1 MTQSAQTERQIT
13 VSAVGP
19 TRFGRSKCSR
29 TPWARTNGVGD
40 EQRVGNEVAD
50 HRQFRAVSSSRISAM
65 VDSGLGSSNG
75 GSYSPSVPEDDEQQ
89 NIDSTTEGQTTKVP
103 LELKRPIAFSFLRR
117 PISAFELS
125 SMAQHRQRLGRQ
137 KPKIGQKHSVDSPKS
152 LPELSIHEEML
163 RFGCENLLT
172 FHYQTEKEK
181 QSK

>member
-1 MTQSAQTERQIT
+1 MLSSLRIRRNSLHGVPFSSHTSNIPKMPIKSQKMEEPAVCSAQR
-13 VSAVGP
+13 
-19 TRFGRSKCSR
+19 
-29 TPWARTNGVGD
+29 
-40 EQRVGNEVAD
+40 
-50 HRQFRAVSSSRISAM
+50 RIAWH
-65 VDSGLGSSNG
+65 
-75 GSYSPSVPEDDEQQ
+75 YSPSVPEDDEQQ

-117 PISAFELS
+117 PTSASELS